1 MSKQITLQAWASA
14 RFDPPPS
21 AKTLR
26 RWARDCWI
34 FPVPQKVGRE
44 YRVDEDARFI
54 GSNHENIYGSA
65 AA

>member
-1 MSKQITLQAWASA
+1 MSKKITLQAWAEA
-14 RFDPPPS
+14 RYDPVPS

-34 FPVPQKVGRE
+34 FPIPQKVGRE

-54 GSNHENIYGSA
+54 GSNHENPYGSA